1 MANGNTL
8 IADAAYVRE
17 SILNPTAKVVA
28 GFQPLM
34 PTFQGQVTEE
44 QILELTEYIKSLPTS
59 RRAGRADAAGDCDGV
74 AKLGT
79 GHDDS

>member
-1 MANGNTL
+1 MDRPPRQRHTL
-8 IADAAYVRE
+8 TADAGYVRE

-44 QILELTEYIKSLPTS
+44 QILALTEYIKSLP
-59 RRAGRADAAGDCDGV
+59 AAAPGSGGTNAAPAQTPKGP
-74 AKLGT
+74 AK
-79 GHDDS
+79 